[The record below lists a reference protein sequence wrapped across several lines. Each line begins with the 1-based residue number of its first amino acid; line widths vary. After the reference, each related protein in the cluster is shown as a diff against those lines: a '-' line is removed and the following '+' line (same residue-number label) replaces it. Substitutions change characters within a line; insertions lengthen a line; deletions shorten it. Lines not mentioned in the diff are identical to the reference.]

1 MKSFITQ
8 EVCNVISTGRRVIMD
23 RITTDLL
30 ENGLIMKGQVD
41 RLSAKGIHESL
52 ILRDITLSGFMT
64 MNRLVR
70 FIVQQVRDGLYNLS
84 IIDNYDYISEKT
96 VLEELALELHLLSVD
111 LDSLDMDY
119 YLTERMPLAQL
130 KKHNFIP
137 ISQDDMSVT
146 VAFHDPLDILAQEA
160 AQRLFP
166 RKIVKIALAPKKQIA
181 AYLYKIELKDSVKGL
196 VKKVKEELNS
206 ISSLEDQQQASSI
219 LLLIDVILKTCIN
232 GRASD
237 IHIEPTEKNCVVR
250 GRVDGK
256 LSEMFIFEKS
266 IYPPLSSRLKLLANL
281 DIAEKRKPQDG
292 RFSTTVASLEYDFR
306 ISTLPILYGES
317 IVMRVLDKQKALVKL
332 EDAGMD
338 TASYNKLLK
347 GLSSPFG
354 IILVTGPTG
363 SGKTTTLY
371 GALNELRN
379 VEDKV
384 ITVEDPVEY
393 RMNLI
398 QQVQINPKVGLGF
411 AESLRSILRQDP
423 DKIMI
428 GEIRDKETLEIA
440 IKAALTG
447 HMVISTLHTN
457 DSISSIPRMVDM
469 GIQHYLI
476 SGALVAIQAQRLVRK
491 ICTHCKAEE
500 SLPSSVL
507 ADLKDVI
514 PKNAKF
520 YKGKGCRE
528 CGDSGYMGREMI
540 CEVLNISD
548 DLSSLI
554 AKGSSKEVLLEQAK
568 KEGFVDLYHNGI
580 QKALDGVTTI
590 EEILK
595 VTKG

>member
-1 MKSFITQ
+1 
-8 EVCNVISTGRRVIMD
+8 MD

-30 ENGLIMKGQVD
+30 ANGSIMKGQVD
-41 RLSAKGIHESL
+41 RLLAKGISEYL

-64 MNRLVR
+64 MDRLVR
-70 FIVQQVRDGLYNLS
+70 FIVQQVRDGKYDLS
-84 IIDNYDYISEKT
+84 IIDNYDYISEKV
-96 VLEELALELHLLSVD
+96 VLQKLASELDLLFVD
-111 LDSLDMDY
+111 LDSIDMDY
-119 YLTERMPLAQL
+119 NLTSRVPLAQL
-130 KKHNFIP
+130 KKHNVIP
-137 ISQDDMSVT
+137 VSQDDMSVT
-146 VAFHDPLDILAQEA
+146 VAFNDPLDIDAQESV
-160 AQRLFP
+160 QRLFP
-166 RKIVKIALAPKKQIA
+166 RKILKIALATKKQISN
-181 AYLYKIELKDSVKGL
+181 YLYKVELKDSVKGL
-196 VKKVKEELNS
+196 ITKIREELNS
-206 ISSLEDQQQASSI
+206 IASIEEQQEASSI
-219 LLLIDVILKTCIN
+219 LLLIDVILKTCIR

-256 LSEMFIFEKS
+256 LTEMFIFEKD

-292 RFSTTVASLEYDFR
+292 RFSTLVATREYDFR

-338 TASYNKLLK
+338 ELSYKKLLK
-347 GLSSPFG
+347 GLESPYG

-398 QQVQINPKVGLGF
+398 QQVQVNAKVGLSF
-411 AESLRSILRQDP
+411 ADALRSILRQDP

-428 GEIRDKETLEIA
+428 GEIRDQETLEIA

-457 DSISSIPRMVDM
+457 DSISAIPRMVDM
-469 GIQHYLI
+469 GIEHYLI

-491 ICTHCKAEE
+491 ICKHCKVEE
-500 SLPSSVL
+500 ELPSSIL
-507 ADLKDVI
+507 ADLKEHI
-514 PKNAKF
+514 PEGAKF
-520 YKGKGCRE
+520 YKGAGCKE
-528 CGDSGYMGREMI
+528 CGDTGYMGREMI
-540 CEVLNISD
+540 CEVLNITE

-554 AKGSSKEVLLEQAK
+554 AKGASKEVMLEQAK
-568 KEGFVDLYHNGI
+568 KEGFVDIYHNGV
-580 QKALDGVTTI
+580 QKALDGITSI

-595 VTKG
+595 VAKG

>member
-1 MKSFITQ
+1 
-8 EVCNVISTGRRVIMD
+8 MD

-30 ENGLIMKGQVD
+30 ANGSIMKSQVD
-41 RLSAKGIHESL
+41 RLHAKGIHDYL

-64 MNRLVR
+64 MDRLVR
-70 FIVQQVRDGLYNLS
+70 FIVHQVRDGVYDLS
-84 IIDNYDYISEKT
+84 IIDNYDYISEKI
-96 VLEELALELHLLSVD
+96 VLEKLASELDLLFVD
-111 LDSLDMDY
+111 IDSIDMDY
-119 YLTERMPLAQL
+119 NLTERVPLAQL
-130 KKHNFIP
+130 KRHHFIP
-137 ISQDDMSVT
+137 ISQDDMSIT
-146 VAFHDPLDILAQEA
+146 VSFKDPLDIDAQEA

-166 RKIVKIALAPKKQIA
+166 RKILKIALSTKKQIA
-181 AYLYKIELKDSVKGL
+181 NYLYKIELKDSVKGL
-196 VKKVKEELNS
+196 VKKIKDELNS
-206 ISSLEDQQQASSI
+206 INSIEEQQEASSI
-219 LLLIDVILKTCIN
+219 LLLIDVILKTCIR

-250 GRVDGK
+250 GRIDGK
-256 LSEMFIFEKS
+256 LTEMFIFEKS

-292 RFSTTVASLEYDFR
+292 RFSTAVGVREYDFR

-317 IVMRVLDKQKALVKL
+317 IVMRVLDKEKALVKL

-338 TASYNKLLK
+338 SASYQKLLK
-347 GLSSPFG
+347 GLESPYG

-398 QQVQINPKVGLGF
+398 QQVQVNAKVGLSF
-411 AESLRSILRQDP
+411 ADALRSILRQDP

-428 GEIRDKETLEIA
+428 GEIRDQETLEIA

-457 DSISSIPRMVDM
+457 DSISAIPRMVDM

-491 ICTHCKAEE
+491 ICIHCKKEE
-500 SLPSSVL
+500 LLPSSVL
-507 ADLKDVI
+507 AELKEFI
-514 PKNAKF
+514 PEGAHF
-520 YKGKGCRE
+520 YKGSGCKE

-540 CEVLNISD
+540 CEVLNISE

-554 AKGSSKEVLLEQAK
+554 AKGASKETMLEQAN
-568 KEGFVDLYHNGI
+568 KEGFIDLFHNGI

-595 VTKG
+595 VAKG

>member
-1 MKSFITQ
+1 
-8 EVCNVISTGRRVIMD
+8 MD

-30 ENGLIMKGQVD
+30 EKGLIMKGQVD
-41 RLSAKGIHESL
+41 RLSAKGIHDYL

-64 MNRLVR
+64 MDRLIR
-70 FIVQQVRDGLYNLS
+70 FIVHQVRDGIYNLS
-84 IIDNYDYISEKT
+84 IIDNYEYISEKL
-96 VLEELALELHLLSVD
+96 VLEKLASELNLLFVD
-111 LDSLDMDY
+111 LDSMDMDY
-119 YLTERMPLAQL
+119 YLTERVPLAQL
-130 KKHNFIP
+130 KKHNIIP
-137 ISQDDMSVT
+137 VSQDDMSVT
-146 VAFHDPLDILAQEA
+146 VAFNDPLDLDAQEVT
-160 AQRLFP
+160 QRLFP
-166 RKIVKIALAPKKQIA
+166 RKILKIALAPKKQIA
-181 AYLYKIELKDSVKGL
+181 SYLYKIELKDSVKGL
-196 VKKVKEELNS
+196 VKKIKDELNS
-206 ISSLEDQQQASSI
+206 ISSIEDQQKASSI

-237 IHIEPTEKNCVVR
+237 IHIEPTEKNCIVR

-292 RFSTTVASLEYDFR
+292 RFSTEVGTAEYDFR

-317 IVMRVLDKQKALVKL
+317 IVMRVLDKQKALVRL

-338 TASYNKLLK
+338 SASYAKLLK
-347 GLSSPFG
+347 GLESPYG

-398 QQVQINPKVGLGF
+398 QQVQANPKVGLSF
-411 AESLRSILRQDP
+411 ADALRSILRQDP

-428 GEIRDKETLEIA
+428 GEIRDQETLEIA

-457 DSISSIPRMVDM
+457 DSISAIPRMVDM

-491 ICTHCKAEE
+491 ICKHCKVEDH
-500 SLPSSVL
+500 LPSSVL
-507 ADLKDVI
+507 ADLKDFI
-514 PKNAKF
+514 PNNAKF
-520 YKGKGCRE
+520 YKGKGCRD

-548 DLSSLI
+548 ELSSLI
-554 AKGSSKEVLLEQAK
+554 AKGSSKEIMLEQAN
-568 KEGFVDLYHNGI
+568 KEGFVDLYQNGI

-595 VTKG
+595 VAKG

>member
-1 MKSFITQ
+1 
-8 EVCNVISTGRRVIMD
+8 MD

-30 ENGLIMKGQVD
+30 NNGSIMKSQVD
-41 RLSAKGIHESL
+41 RLLAKGISENL

-64 MNRLVR
+64 MDRLVR
-70 FIVQQVRDGLYNLS
+70 FIVQQVRDGVYNLS
-84 IIDNYDYISEKT
+84 IIDNYDYIQEKT
-96 VLEELALELHLLSVD
+96 VLEKLAQELNLMFVD
-111 LDSLDMDY
+111 LDSIDMDY
-119 YLTERMPLAQL
+119 NLTSMVPLAQL
-130 KKHNFIP
+130 QKHNAIP

-146 VAFHDPLDILAQEA
+146 VAFNDPLNIDAQEA
-160 AQRLFP
+160 IQRLFP
-166 RKIVKIALAPKKQIA
+166 RKILKIALATKKQIST
-181 AYLYKIELKDSVKGL
+181 YLYKIELKDSVKGL
-196 VKKVKEELNS
+196 IEKIRDELNS
-206 ISSLEDQQQASSI
+206 ISSIEEQQEASSV
-219 LLLIDVILKTCIN
+219 LLLIDVVLKTCIN

-250 GRVDGK
+250 GRIDGK
-256 LSEMFIFEKS
+256 LTEMFIFEKD
-266 IYPPLSSRLKLLANL
+266 IYPPLASRLKLLANL

-292 RFSTTVASLEYDFR
+292 RFSTAVGAREFDFR

-338 TASYNKLLK
+338 SVSYHKLLK
-347 GLSSPFG
+347 GLQAPYG

-398 QQVQINPKVGLGF
+398 QQVQVNAKVGLSF
-411 AESLRSILRQDP
+411 ADALRSILRQDP

-428 GEIRDKETLEIA
+428 GEIRDQETLEIA

-457 DSISSIPRMVDM
+457 DSISAIPRMADM
-469 GIQHYLI
+469 GIEHYLI

-491 ICTHCKAEE
+491 ICVHCKVEDELSA
-500 SLPSSVL
+500 SVL
-507 ADLKDVI
+507 EEIHNSV
-514 PKNAKF
+514 PEGTVF

-528 CGDSGYMGREMI
+528 CGGTGYMGREMI
-540 CEVLNISD
+540 CEVLNISEE
-548 DLSSLI
+548 LSSLI
-554 AKGSSKEVLLEQAK
+554 AKGASKEQLLAQAK
-568 KEGFVDLYHNGI
+568 EEGFIPIFQNGL
-580 QKALDGVTTI
+580 QKAIDGITSI
-590 EEILK
+590 EEVLK
-595 VTKG
+595 VAKG